1 MKVLREKKESRGR
14 QESILNYRFGLC
26 LSYLKLSKENYQ
38 DLYRMER
45 RRRAAKPRLSGKL
58 TTHKLGEIGVKME

>member
-1 MKVLREKKESRGR
+1 MEVREAKVLREKKESRGR

-45 RRRAAKPRLSGKL
+45 RRRAAKPRLSGKFKIL
-58 TTHKLGEIGVKME
+58 

>member
-45 RRRAAKPRLSGKL
+45 RRRAAKPRLSG
-58 TTHKLGEIGVKME
+58 E

>member
-1 MKVLREKKESRGR
+1 MEVRETKVLREKKESRGR

-58 TTHKLGEIGVKME
+58 KIL

>member
-1 MKVLREKKESRGR
+1 MEVREAKVLREKKESRGR

-58 TTHKLGEIGVKME
+58 KIL